1 VSSVRLLLVAALA
14 TIGLAV
20 PGALGARGAVAQP
33 LLATVGDAT
42 TPNTFRINLSDATGT
57 RVTHLDPGTYTI
69 NVHDY
74 ATLHN
79 FHLFGPGVQEAS
91 DIEGT
96 TTTLSW
102 VVTFQ
107 NGTYHYQCDAHPS
120 QMFGAFTVGTVPA
133 APKQLVGRVGPGKT
147 ISLKTAAGARVKS
160 VTAGRYRISVHD
172 ATKVDNFHL
181 IGPGI
186 DKKTG
191 VKFRG
196 SVNWSVTL
204 TSGPVTYR
212 SDAHKQLRGS
222 FSVLAGG

>member
-1 VSSVRLLLVAALA
+1 LLVATLA
-14 TIGLAV
+14 AIGLAV
-20 PGALGARGAVAQP
+20 PGAVGARGEVAQP
-33 LLATVGDAT
+33 LLATVGAAT
-42 TPNTFRINLSDATGT
+42 APNAYRISLVDATGAT
-57 RVTHLDPGTYTI
+57 VTHLDPGTYTI

-79 FHLFGPGVQEAS
+79 FDLFGSGVQQAS

-107 NGTYHYQCDAHPS
+107 NGTYHYQCDAHPTLLH
-120 QMFGAFTVGTVPA
+120 GAFTVGTVPA
-133 APKQLVGRVGPGKT
+133 APKQLVGRVGPGQT

-160 VTAGRYRISVHD
+160 VTAGRYKIAVHD

-181 IGPGI
+181 LGPGI
-186 DKKTG
+186 NKKTG
-191 VKFRG
+191 VTFRG
-196 SVNWSVTL
+196 SVTWSVTF

-212 SDAHKQLRGS
+212 SDAHKKLHGS
-222 FSVLAGG
+222 FSVLARG

>member
-1 VSSVRLLLVAALA
+1 LLVAALLA
-14 TIGLAV
+14 IGLAV
-20 PGALGARGAVAQP
+20 PGAVGARGEVAQP
-33 LLATVGDAT
+33 LVATVGDAT
-42 TPNTFRINLSDATGT
+42 TPNAYRINLSDATGT

-69 NVHDY
+69 DVHDY

-79 FHLFGPGVQEAS
+79 FHLFGPGVQQAS

-96 TTTLSW
+96 TTTTTW
-102 VVTFQ
+102 VVTLQ

-120 QMFGAFTVGTVPA
+120 QMNGAFTVGTVPA
-133 APKQLVGRVGPGKT
+133 APKQLVGRVGPGQT

-181 IGPGI
+181 VGPGI

-196 SVNWSVTL
+196 SVTWSVTF

-212 SDAHKQLRGS
+212 SDAHKKLRGS
-222 FSVLAGG
+222 FSVRAGA